1 MTHIRLIIIL
11 ALTFSLANCEKK
23 TELADCTADAQI
35 VAFHPEKLYCYW
47 GWEIRMGS
55 EIIRA
60 DSIPGLKLWI
70 DTIFPINGEIT
81 TGAKTRIC
89 DKGVDYYEIKE
100 FKRE

>member
-11 ALTFSLANCEKK
+11 FLTFSLTNCEKK
-23 TELADCTADAQI
+23 IELVNSKTDAQI
-35 VAFHPEKLYCYW
+35 VAFHFEKLYCYW
-47 GWEIRMGS
+47 GWEIRIGS

-60 DSIPGLKLWI
+60 DSIPGLKPWN

-89 DKGVDYYEIKE
+89 EKGVDYYEIKE
-100 FKRE
+100 FKRK